1 MKSWRKRGTKI
12 RKRKHWKEKEKGKCR
27 LPAERVLLE
36 DVERGF
42 AIGQG
47 EIDETQT
54 TFFAVRVGRYV
65 LRKDLVP
72 SFYALETAV
81 SQFCESGRTK
91 QVGPFLLSTVFARCH
106 CLTLC

>member
-1 MKSWRKRGTKI
+1 
-12 RKRKHWKEKEKGKCR
+12 
-27 LPAERVLLE
+27 LLE
-36 DVERGF
+36 DVERRF

-54 TFFAVRVGRYV
+54 TFFAVGVGRYV

-81 SQFCESGRTK
+81 SQLCESGRAK
-91 QVGPFLLSTVFARCH
+91 QVAPFLLSTFFARCH
-106 CLTLC
+106 CLTLCRHNYRSSLVKPQKI